1 MPCIGGPSIEDER
14 RDAQAARELNATPP
28 LLCSACRV
36 LDRLGYDFDENPALS
51 KWWDKHKK
59 EDDARIERERKAKE
73 VEAFERRVV
82 EQALTKP
89 FGELSK
95 DEKKILRKH
104 GYM

>member
-14 RDAQAARELNATPP
+14 RDAQ
-28 LLCSACRV
+28 
-36 LDRLGYDFDENPALS
+36 
-51 KWWDKHKK
+51 
-59 EDDARIERERKAKE
+59 
-73 VEAFERRVV
+73 
-82 EQALTKP
+82 P